1 MANKRA
7 TDAQTDENTSSAREE
22 TITAVLTHAAE
33 LFAERGPAATSIRD
47 IGTRSGVNHGLVFRY
62 LGTKDQLVKAV
73 LNHLADDV
81 SAAARAGAPVA
92 VIAAKTELQLRV
104 VARATLDGF
113 AVGRLQ
119 DRFPIAANLISHA
132 LSSYDEERTGRLSAA
147 NVIALQLGWQ
157 LFEPLVRSATGT
169 EDIPVA
175 ELQQIINTEI
185 ARMLRTDPAELYQI
199 AFPVN

>member
-1 MANKRA
+1 MANKKA
-7 TDAQTDENTSSAREE
+7 TDAHSDEGATSAREA
-22 TITAVLTHAAE
+22 TIAAVLTHAAE

-47 IGTRSGVNHGLVFRY
+47 IGTRSGVNHGLLFRY

-81 SAAARAGAPVA
+81 AAAARAGAPVT

-119 DRFPIAANLISHA
+119 DRFPIAANLISQA
-132 LSSYDEERTGRLSAA
+132 LSSHEDERTGRMSAA
-147 NVIALQLGWQ
+147 NVIALQLAWQ
-157 LFEPLVRSATGT
+157 LFEPLLRAATGT
-169 EDIPVA
+169 EDIPSD
-175 ELQQIINTEI
+175 ELQERLNTEI
-185 ARMLRTDPAELYQI
+185 GRMLRADPQELYQI